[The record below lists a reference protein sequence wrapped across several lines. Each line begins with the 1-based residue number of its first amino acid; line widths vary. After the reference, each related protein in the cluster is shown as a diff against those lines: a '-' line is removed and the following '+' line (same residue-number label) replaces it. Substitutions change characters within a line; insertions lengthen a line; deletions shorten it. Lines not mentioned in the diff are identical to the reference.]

1 MKRRT
6 QNIIRN
12 AIIIL
17 IVASMVLLPVIEVFA
32 DNTKILT
39 LGADLSEEQKQL
51 MLNYF
56 GVTEAEVYTI
66 TVTNEDE
73 HRFLDGIATPQQ
85 IGKHTFSCTYIEPT
99 NEGGLHIKTVNLNW
113 VTSEMIRNSLITSG
127 ITNCNIIAAAPIEVS
142 GTGALTGIF
151 LAYEDVSGEKLDE
164 EKMEIAS
171 EELIT
176 TADIANTV
184 GQDKASS
191 MLSELKEQVITE
203 GKTSENDILALVEKY
218 LKEHKIELTEEQKWK
233 LVELLLKIMKQDY
246 DIEEIKKAYSDI
258 KETAEFVRD
267 TSEKAKSVWEKICD
281 WFKTTW
287 AKLTGKYEELRA
299 SEEYNQLKDQLGIL
313 AGTNDN
319 LLSDSTV
326 VTVTEQEIQDVQEEQ
341 ANQEDEETSENN
353 EETKEKEDNAFI
365 KFIKNLFNKEATEEN
380 KDENTENSE
389 DGTSGSDETTED
401 TELNFETIQEA
412 TSETEE
418 STSETEGTIE
428 ENDETLEDKVSE
440 DGGMLDYITY
450 DVQNEVEQNSSS
462 GQSLDD
468 ILE

>member
-1 MKRRT
+1 MKRRIRD
-6 QNIIRN
+6 IIRN
-12 AIIIL
+12 VIIIL
-17 IVASMVLLPVIEVFA
+17 IVASMVMLPVIEVFA
-32 DNTKILT
+32 DDTKILT
-39 LGADLSEEQKQL
+39 LGADLSQEQKQL

-176 TADIANTV
+176 TADIAKNV

-203 GKTSENDILALVEKY
+203 GKTSEDDILALVEKY

-267 TSEKAKSVWEKICD
+267 TSEKAKSFWEKISD

-299 SEEYNQLKDQLGIL
+299 SEEYNQLKEQLGIL
-313 AGTNDN
+313 AGTNDS

-326 VTVTEQEIQDVQEEQ
+326 VTVTEQEIQEVQDEQTNQEETT
-341 ANQEDEETSENN
+341 ESEGETE
-353 EETKEKEDNAFI
+353 KKEDNAFI
-365 KFIKNLFNKEATEEN
+365 KFIKGLFNKETIE
-380 KDENTENSE
+380 ENSE
-389 DGTSGSDETTED
+389 DDENSENENTDTTED
-401 TELNFETIQEA
+401 TELNFDTIQE
-412 TSETEE
+412 TTD
-418 STSETEGTIE
+418 EGTG
-428 ENDETLEDKVSE
+428 ENEETLEDETSE
-440 DGGMLDYITY
+440 SDGMLDYITY